1 MKEVDSKHIDIYLQ
15 KLIIILMVNDK
26 FYTVQEVADLLQVHW
41 QSVLNYIK
49 RGDLQAL
56 KLGKGYRI
64 SQEALDKF
72 INNRSTKE

>member
-1 MKEVDSKHIDIYLQ
+1 M
-15 KLIIILMVNDK
+15 LIILIMVNDK

-49 RGDLQAL
+49 NGKLKAL

-64 SQEALDKF
+64 SQEALDEF
-72 INNRSTKE
+72 ISNHTTKD